1 MVRVRRGSLY
11 LADLSPRRGSEPGK
25 VRPVLVIQT
34 DLLNEAGH
42 PSTWVLPCTT
52 RLSGESLLR
61 VALPRGIAGN
71 QQECEVMI
79 DQSRAIDNQRFVR
92 VLKPLPQG
100 VLKEVEEKF
109 RLAGDLGRQ

>member
-61 VALPRGIAGN
+61 VSLPRGIAGN
-71 QQECEVMI
+71 RQECEVMI
-79 DQSRAIDNQRFVR
+79 DQSRAIDNGRFIR
-92 VLKPLPQG
+92 ALRGLPRT
-100 VLKEVEEKF
+100 LLREVEDKLR
-109 RLAGDLGRQ
+109 RLGDL